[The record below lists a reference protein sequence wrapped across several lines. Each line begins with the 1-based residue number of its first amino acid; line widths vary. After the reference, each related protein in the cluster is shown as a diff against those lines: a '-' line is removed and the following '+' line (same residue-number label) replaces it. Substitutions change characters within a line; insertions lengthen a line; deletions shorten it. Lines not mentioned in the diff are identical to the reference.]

1 MFESLQEGIVV
12 IQNEAITFSNT
23 IFAQLFQDGS
33 DNKLDQKIYKVYR
46 TNDEDIEASDKGS
59 NSRSHPKSSGSGN
72 KSIIDVGKIFSLRQ
86 LIRMD
91 ASHLEDKIFE
101 IDNGK
106 SDQEAY

>member
-59 NSRSHPKSSGSGN
+59 NSRSHQKSSGSGN

-91 ASHLEDKIFE
+91 ANHLEDKIFE